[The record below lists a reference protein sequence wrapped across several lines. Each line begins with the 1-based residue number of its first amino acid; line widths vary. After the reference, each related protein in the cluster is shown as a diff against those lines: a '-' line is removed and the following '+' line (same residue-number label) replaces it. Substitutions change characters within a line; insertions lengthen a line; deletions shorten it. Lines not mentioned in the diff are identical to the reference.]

1 MAYVRLRR
9 LIGLHPLS
17 IVPAIAGR
25 RGLDAGLSMIDVT
38 AADETSDDARARANV
53 WRLAAA
59 QALTGANSAVIFA
72 TGSIVGAS
80 LAPSVSLATVPLSMY
95 VLGLA
100 AGTLPTG
107 AISRAYGR
115 RTAFIIG
122 TFCGTLTGALGAWAI
137 LHSSFWLFCGATFL
151 GGLYGAVAQ
160 SYRFAAADG
169 ASAAFRPK
177 AVSWVMAGGVFAG
190 VLGPQ
195 LVQWTMDIWP
205 PYLFAFSFVMQ
216 ALVALVAMA
225 VLSGVDAPKPAAAD
239 LHGGRPLLEIARQP
253 RFIAAALCGVI
264 AYPMMNLVMTSAP
277 LAMKMCGLTVSDSN
291 FGIQWHIVAM
301 YGPSFFTGSLIARF
315 GAPRIVALGLALE
328 AVAAMIGLSGIT
340 APHFWATLF
349 VLGVG
354 WNFAFVGASALV
366 LETHRPQER
375 NKVQAFNDFLVFG
388 MMAIGSFSSG
398 QLLAHYGWNA
408 VNWVVFAG
416 AARPCRAVAGVICQ
430 AAGEIARGGR
440 DSGPEHVGTFRKNV
454 PRLPARTC
462 PTISCCQLLTLR
474 PASK

>member
-1 MAYVRLRR
+1 MS
-9 LIGLHPLS
+9 G
-17 IVPAIAGR
+17 
-25 RGLDAGLSMIDVT
+25 VT
-38 AADETSDDARARANV
+38 VTDEISDDARARSNV
-53 WRLAAA
+53 VRLAAA

-72 TGSIVGAS
+72 TGSIVGAT
-80 LAPSVSLATVPLSMY
+80 LAPDVSFATVPISMY
-95 VLGLA
+95 VVGLA

-122 TFCGTLTGALGAWAI
+122 TGCGVMTGLVGAFAI
-137 LHSSFWLFCGATFL
+137 LHASFPLFCCATFL
-151 GGLYGAVAQ
+151 GGLYGAVSQ

-169 ASAAFRPK
+169 ASAEYRPK

-195 LVQWTMDIWP
+195 LVQWTMNVWP
-205 PYLFAFSFVMQ
+205 PYLFAFSFVVQ
-216 ALVALVAMA
+216 AIVALAAMA
-225 VLSGVDAPKPAAAD
+225 VLSGIDAPKPAPAD
-239 LHGGRPLLEIARQP
+239 LHGGRPLREIVRQP
-253 RFIAAALCGVI
+253 RFIAAALCGII

-277 LAMKMCGLTVSDSN
+277 LAMKMCGLSVSDSN

-315 GAPRIVALGLALE
+315 GARRIVAAGLLLE
-328 AVAAMIGLSGIT
+328 AAAATIGLSGIT
-340 APHFWATLF
+340 ALHFWATLI
-349 VLGVG
+349 VLGIG

-398 QLLAHYGWNA
+398 QLLANYGWSA
-408 VNWVVFAG
+408 VNLVVFPPVLLGLAVLML
-416 AARPCRAVAGVICQ
+416 ASFARRRRLQAVEQIPDPS
-430 AAGEIARGGR
+430 I
-440 DSGPEHVGTFRKNV
+440 
-454 PRLPARTC
+454 
-462 PTISCCQLLTLR
+462 
-474 PASK
+474 

>member
-1 MAYVRLRR
+1 MHSASLF
-9 LIGLHPLS
+9 
-17 IVPAIAGR
+17 
-25 RGLDAGLSMIDVT
+25 DVT
-38 AADETSDDARARANV
+38 AADETSGDARARSNV
-53 WRLAAA
+53 VRLAAA

-80 LAPSVSLATVPLSMY
+80 LAPDMSLATAPLSMY

-122 TFCGTLTGALGAWAI
+122 TGCGVLTGLLGAFAI
-137 LHSSFWLFCGATFL
+137 LRGSFALFCCATFL
-151 GGLYGAVAQ
+151 GGLYGAVSQ

-169 ASAAFRPK
+169 ASAGFRPK
-177 AVSWVMAGGVFAG
+177 AVSLVMAGGVFAG

-195 LVQWTMDIWP
+195 LVQWTMDVWP
-205 PYLFAFSFVMQ
+205 PYLFAFSFVVQ
-216 ALVALVAMA
+216 AVVALVAMA
-225 VLSGVDAPKPAAAD
+225 IVAGVDAPKPAPAD
-239 LHGGRPLLEIARQP
+239 LHGGRPLLEIVRQP

-277 LAMKMCGLTVSDSN
+277 LAMKICGLSVSDSN

-315 GAPRIVALGLALE
+315 GAPKIVALGLVLE
-328 AVAAMIGLSGIT
+328 AAAAGIGLSGIT
-340 APHFWATLF
+340 ALHFWATLI
-349 VLGVG
+349 VLGAG
-354 WNFAFVGASALV
+354 WNFSFVGASPLV

-398 QLLAHYGWNA
+398 QLLANYGWA
-408 VNWVVFAG
+408 PG
-416 AARPCRAVAGVICQ
+416 DM
-430 AAGEIARGGR
+430 GG
-440 DSGPEHVGTFRKNV
+440 F
-454 PRLPARTC
+454 
-462 PTISCCQLLTLR
+462 
-474 PASK
+474 

>member
-1 MAYVRLRR
+1 M
-9 LIGLHPLS
+9 PM
-17 IVPAIAGR
+17 
-25 RGLDAGLSMIDVT
+25 LDTTQEVT
-38 AADETSDDARARANV
+38 NDARARRNV
-53 WRLAAA
+53 LRLAAA

-72 TGSIVGAS
+72 TGSIVGAT
-80 LAPSVSLATVPLSMY
+80 LAPNISLATVPLSMY

-115 RTAFIIG
+115 RAAFIIG
-122 TFCGTLTGALGAWAI
+122 TFCGVLTGALAAIAVLYGA
-137 LHSSFWLFCGATFL
+137 FWLFCCATFL
-151 GGLYGAVAQ
+151 GGLYGSVAQ

-177 AVSWVMAGGVFAG
+177 ALSWVMAGGVFAG

-205 PYLFAFSFVMQ
+205 PYMFAFSFEMQ
-216 ALVALVAMA
+216 AVVALIAMA
-225 VLSGVDAPKPAAAD
+225 ILAGVDAPKPAAAD
-239 LHGGRPLLEIARQP
+239 LHGGRPLFEIVRQP

-301 YGPSFFTGSLIARF
+301 YGPSFFTGSLISRF
-315 GAPRIVALGLALE
+315 GAPRIVALGLVLE
-328 AVAAMIGLSGIT
+328 AAAAGIGLSGLT
-340 APHFWATLF
+340 GLHFWAPLI
-349 VLGVG
+349 VLGRG
-354 WNFAFVGASALV
+354 WNFGLLGASALV
-366 LETHRPQER
+366 LETHRPAER
-375 NKVQAFNDFLVFG
+375 NKVQAFNDFLIFG

-408 VNWVVFAG
+408 VNLVVFPPVLLGFAVLSF
-416 AARPCRAVAGVICQ
+416 ASFAKRRAQLWEGD
-430 AAGEIARGGR
+430 EF
-440 DSGPEHVGTFRKNV
+440 PEPSISP
-454 PRLPARTC
+454 PRI
-462 PTISCCQLLTLR
+462 PTE
-474 PASK
+474 